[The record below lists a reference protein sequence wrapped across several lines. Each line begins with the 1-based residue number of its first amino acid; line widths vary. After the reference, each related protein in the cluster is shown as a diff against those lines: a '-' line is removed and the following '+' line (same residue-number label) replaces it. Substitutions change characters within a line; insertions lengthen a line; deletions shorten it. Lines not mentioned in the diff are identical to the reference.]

1 MVKTKKE
8 IPMKDNKHITIL
20 YTLVIMLTI
29 WCTWSSSNIGGFDS
43 KVIQYRTEVH
53 TFQRQVANLIDIA
66 NSQEKQEEELKAME
80 EMLPV
85 NGMEEKATE

>member
-1 MVKTKKE
+1 
-8 IPMKDNKHITIL
+8 MKDNKHITIL